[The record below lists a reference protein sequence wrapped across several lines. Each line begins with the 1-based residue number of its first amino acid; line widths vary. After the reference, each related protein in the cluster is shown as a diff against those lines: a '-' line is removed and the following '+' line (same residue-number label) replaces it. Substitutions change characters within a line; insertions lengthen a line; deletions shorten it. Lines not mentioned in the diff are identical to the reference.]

1 MKSRLDPGLWSTD
14 NVLKTTTTTTTN
26 KTKPKNIHAP
36 PLPPP
41 SCMWRRWKQ
50 VNLQQV
56 DLTSF
61 LASGASFLGREAAER
76 ATKLREVA
84 FVNRTKDFFESL
96 RGNEWTLVPGLRTI
110 FKKIRT
116 NKQIPTTL

>member
-14 NVLKTTTTTTTN
+14 NVLKTTTTTN
-26 KTKPKNIHAP
+26 NTKPKNIHAP

-61 LASGASFLGREAAER
+61 LASEASFLGREAAER

-110 FKKIRT
+110 FKKIRS